1 MSFIEIDGAAGEG
14 GGQVLRSALALSL
27 ITQRP
32 FRIRNIRAGRSRPG
46 LLRQHLTAVQAAA
59 AIGHAQ
65 VEGAALGSK
74 SLTFIPDGLF
84 GGEHHF
90 AIGTAGSTSLVLQA
104 VLPALL
110 MATTP
115 SHLVL
120 EGGTHNPAAPPFDF
134 LEQAFLPLLTR
145 MGARFESR
153 LHRRGFFP
161 AGGGKLEI
169 TIHPPAQWTPLY
181 LAERGAALEPYAEAI
196 CINLPSEI
204 ASRELAVVAQEF
216 RWAEAQL
223 RIRGGRGPGPGNAL
237 LLVLPHENVT
247 EVITALG
254 AFGVPAE
261 QVAAQA
267 IQEARVYLHSDAAVG
282 EHLADQLLL
291 PMALAGSGHFS
302 TTAPSMHT
310 RTNRDIIEMFL
321 PVRFT
326 IEPRNEQW
334 WIEVSS

>member
-32 FRIRNIRAGRSRPG
+32 FRIHNIRAGRSRPG

-59 AIGHAQ
+59 AIGRAKL
-65 VEGAALGSK
+65 EGDVLGSK
-74 SLTFIPDGLF
+74 SLTFIPQRLDA
-84 GGEHHF
+84 GEYHF

-110 MATTP
+110 MATAP
-115 SHLVL
+115 SRLVL

-134 LEQAFLPLLTR
+134 LELAFLPLLTR

-169 TIHPPAQWTPLY
+169 TIYPPEQWTPLY
-181 LAERGAALEPYAEAI
+181 LAERGTALEPYAEAI
-196 CINLPSEI
+196 CVNLPSQI
-204 ASRELAVVAQEF
+204 ATRELAVVAQELH
-216 RWAEAQL
+216 WTETQL
-223 RIRGGRGPGPGNAL
+223 RIRGGRGPGPGNVL
-237 LLVLPHENVT
+237 LLVLPHEHVT
-247 EVITALG
+247 EAVTALG
-254 AFGVPAE
+254 ASGVPAE

-267 IQEARVYLHSDAAVG
+267 IAEAQTYLNSGAAVG

-302 TTAPSMHT
+302 TTPPSMHT

-321 PVRFT
+321 PVRFA